1 LVTEP
6 TTGGPSA
13 APAPQPGASAPQPG
27 APSAQPSAAA
37 AAKANRQAAR
47 LRAALRERE
56 GRVQELERRIIALE
70 TSTTVQFGR
79 LVAGA
84 ARNPRR
90 RGVKLPR
97 ELYRL
102 WKKRNIP
109 SVAPTVRESDRLQ
122 LDHVDRPEDRL
133 LVSQPYEGLVIAGVL
148 GREAAAELA
157 GQAKVVSL
165 YPHDA
170 AIALETADIDLLVV
184 DAAAGEPGGPWA
196 YLGVPGMYDRDRA
209 LDEVR
214 RLARERGVPL
224 VLWGETPP
232 PTLAV
237 LDWDARATAFAQ
249 LVEVAA
255 PLAAAPA
262 PAP

>member
-1 LVTEP
+1 MTEP
-6 TTGGPSA
+6 TATPPGPGPASGPASGAASGASPSA
-13 APAPQPGASAPQPG
+13 AS
-27 APSAQPSAAA
+27 

-56 GRVQELERRIIALE
+56 GRVQELERRLIALE

-90 RGVKLPR
+90 RGVRLPR

-133 LVSQPYEGLVIAGVL
+133 LISQPCEGLVIAGVL
-148 GREAAAELA
+148 GRDAAATLSGE
-157 GQAKVVSL
+157 AKVVAL
-165 YPHDA
+165 HPHDA
-170 AIALETADIDLLVV
+170 TIVIETADVDLLVV
-184 DAAAGEPGGPWA
+184 DTAAGEPGGAWA
-196 YLGVPGMYDRDRA
+196 YLGVPGMYDRDRV
-209 LDEVR
+209 LHEVR
-214 RLARERGVPL
+214 RLARDRGLPL
-224 VLWGETPP
+224 VLWGEAPA

-237 LDWDARATAFAQ
+237 LDWDARATTFAR
-249 LVEVAA
+249 LSAAVATPAATAA
-255 PLAAAPA
+255 P
-262 PAP
+262 